1 MTNLERASFLLFPRL
16 AAVGL
21 KASGAG
27 NLPWEEFRSA
37 VRNIEN
43 LIEETGLK
51 GAPES
56 YWEMTE
62 EAAKADVQAEHD
74 RIYSAEALPFE
85 KKEIKL
91 IKLEKTERLMEEI
104 GIPEPLARQVGDYA
118 LRE

>member
-1 MTNLERASFLLFPRL
+1 M
-16 AAVGL
+16 
-21 KASGAG
+21 
-27 NLPWEEFRSA
+27 
-37 VRNIEN
+37 
-43 LIEETGLK
+43 
-51 GAPES
+51 
-56 YWEMTE
+56 
-62 EAAKADVQAEHD
+62 QAEHD